1 MESALKFLVIG
12 LGSMGKRRIR
22 NLQAIGGHE
31 IAGFDVRADRRREA
45 HEKYSVPTFTSYDA
59 AIAGFSP
66 EAIIVSTDPKHHLLY
81 ATSAAE
87 IGVHCFIEASVLE
100 PDAILELGLRIK
112 PTDLVFAPSC
122 TMKYFP
128 VPRKILELVRA
139 GSIGRSIAF
148 NYQVGQ
154 YLPDWHPWESI
165 HDYYVSRP
173 ETGGCREILPF
184 ELTWL
189 NNVFGFPTPLA
200 CLRRKLTDIPADI
213 DDIYTCLLDY
223 PGGVV
228 GNITIE
234 VISRPT
240 ATRQF
245 LLLGSEGKLAFNSDS
260 NCVQYLKVGNKQWTS
275 FPVAE
280 MTIEQGY
287 IHPEEPYIAE
297 LKDFIRAIDEGNRT
311 IFPNTLDN
319 DARVLKLMGA
329 LEELSRDTR

>member
-1 MESALKFLVIG
+1 LRFLVVG

-22 NLQAIGGHE
+22 NLRAIGGHE
-31 IAGFDVRADRRREA
+31 VAGFDVRTDRLREA
-45 HEKYSVPTFTSYDA
+45 HEKYSVPTFISYDA
-59 AIAGFSP
+59 ALASFRP
-66 EAIIVSTDPKHHLLY
+66 DALIVSTDPKNHLVY
-81 ATSAAE
+81 AESAAE
-87 IGVHCFIEASVLE
+87 VGVHCFIEASVLE
-100 PDAILELGLRIK
+100 PDAILELGRRIK

-128 VPRKILELVRA
+128 MPRKILELVRA
-139 GSIGRSIAF
+139 GSIGRSITF

-189 NNVFGFPTPLA
+189 NSVFGFPRPLA
-200 CLRRKLTDIPADI
+200 CLRRKVTDLPVDI
-213 DDIYTCLLDY
+213 HDIYTCLLDY
-223 PGGVV
+223 PNGVI
-228 GNITIE
+228 GNVTIE

-240 ATRQF
+240 ATRQ
-245 LLLGSEGKLAFNSDS
+245 LLVLGSEGKLEFS
-260 NCVQYLKVGNKQWTS
+260 NDTNVRYLKVGDKQWTS
-275 FPVAE
+275 FPLAD

-287 IHPEEPYIAE
+287 IYPEEPYIAE

-311 IFPNTLDN
+311 IFPNTLDD

-329 LEELSRDTR
+329 LEELSRGTR